1 VIKDR
6 IGRLDEARR
15 NPGAVP
21 AAGFDATHARSAGLP
36 PGLSCAPSGLR
47 LGAAFLLWGGPDR
60 DGCPH
65 LPFRRYALYLQVTGK
80 APEELF
86 PAVGTDA

>member
-1 VIKDR
+1 MKRGGIREQFPPVASTPR
-6 IGRLDEARR
+6 THG
-15 NPGAVP
+15 VP
-21 AAGFDATHARSAGLP
+21 VFR
-36 PGLSCAPSGLR
+36 PGLRCAPSGLR
-47 LGAAFLLWGGPDR
+47 LGATFLLWGGPDR